1 MRSWRKSVYS
11 KICKRHQFCE
21 KSRRNVAAANSQIC
35 KCKCQRQQPVQ
46 RMPSFRSGSHPTSK
60 LLHVCFDKI
69 VISVIIQLFK
79 ICTFTVSF
87 WPPASPGSL
96 CEREREGRFWWRCW
110 LLLLLSRH
118 KGSFTLILLH
128 LFTVTVTAPPLRAS
142 YSRDVTRNSPSVC
155 LLNHH
160 HDDHLVSLTED
171 LIGCQQLVSL
181 LTLMGERFAG
191 CGFHPDSHCC
201 QFFNIWSVQTK
212 RVFWDFSFQYFFINV
227 GFHPD
232 SRCSPLTTF
241 AQWRQIVFVIDVPIK
256 WEQR

>member
-1 MRSWRKSVYS
+1 MQMSVTTVAKVFSRKSFWKARKPSSFAWSSPWIDGISWFVLS
-11 KICKRHQFCE
+11 HWAFGE
-21 KSRRNVAAANSQIC
+21 
-35 KCKCQRQQPVQ
+35 QP
-46 RMPSFRSGSHPTSK
+46 RAGSS
-60 LLHVCFDKI
+60 
-69 VISVIIQLFK
+69 
-79 ICTFTVSF
+79 
-87 WPPASPGSL
+87 GSL
-96 CEREREGRFWWRCW
+96 CSGVERGG
-110 LLLLLSRH
+110 LSLVCH

-171 LIGCQQLVSL
+171 LIGCQQPVSL

-201 QFFNIWSVQTK
+201 QFSIFDRCKQKEFSEISV
-212 RVFWDFSFQYFFINV
+212 VNFFINV

-241 AQWRQIVFVIDVPIK
+241 AQWRQIVFVIDVSIK
-256 WEQR
+256 